1 MELHIDGD
9 LVCAC
14 HSRRLLC
21 DQSGYFAFFPVV
33 VRHNARRSRGDTLA
47 PEVRL
52 KPLLFHVVLLP
63 VGLLICAFVATGP
76 PLHWAGEVVASV
88 LIGIANF
95 AIYYATI
102 DYMIAVYGPYT
113 ASATGGNGFMRDF
126 LAGLCSFY
134 TGPMYR
140 DLGVR
145 NSYLVLFWLAV
156 LFCLPGYVLYF
167 KGSAIR
173 ARSKFANELALEKEG
188 QEKSSNVM
196 ENERV
201 GAHDSKGVQE
211 DENSWAE
218 PLTFLSYSLIPPA
231 AMESIL
237 TAPSCRRF

>member
-1 MELHIDGD
+1 MELHTDGD

-33 VRHNARRSRGDTLA
+33 VRYNTRRSRGDTLA

-52 KPLLFHVVLLP
+52 KPLLFHIVLLP
-63 VGLLICAFVATGP
+63 VGLLICAFVAAGP
-76 PLHWAGEVVASV
+76 PLHWAGVVVASV

-102 DYMIAVYGPYT
+102 DYMIAVYGPYA

-134 TGPMYR
+134 IGPMYR

-156 LFCLPGYVLYF
+156 LFCLPGSVLYF

-196 ENERV
+196 DNERV
-201 GAHDSKGVQE
+201 GAHD
-211 DENSWAE
+211 
-218 PLTFLSYSLIPPA
+218 
-231 AMESIL
+231 
-237 TAPSCRRF
+237 

>member
-1 MELHIDGD
+1 MLLTEPIVLFLSLLSGFADALIFFFFEGYGYVFQQWSFTPTEISFV
-9 LVCAC
+9 LV
-14 HSRRLLC
+14 
-21 DQSGYFAFFPVV
+21 
-33 VRHNARRSRGDTLA
+33 TLA
-47 PEVRL
+47 GSYVTNQ
-52 KPLLFHVVLLP
+52 
-63 VGLLICAFVATGP
+63 GTGP

-156 LFCLPGYVLYF
+156 LFWLPGYVLYF

-196 ENERV
+196 EIERV
-201 GAHDSKGVQE
+201 GAHD
-211 DENSWAE
+211 
-218 PLTFLSYSLIPPA
+218 
-231 AMESIL
+231 
-237 TAPSCRRF
+237 